1 MCILTARAAITK
13 NRDPWGN
20 EEVRLGEISTGL
32 ALLFLWAG
40 ISFELIP
47 SSFLLIFNIF
57 GGI

>member
-1 MCILTARAAITK
+1 MYILTARAAITK

-20 EEVRLGEISTGL
+20 GEVRLGEVNTGL

-40 ISFELIP
+40 ISFKFIP

>member
-20 EEVRLGEISTGL
+20 EEVRLGEINTGL

>member
-47 SSFLLIFNIF
+47 ASFLLIFNIF